1 MVIKHDFANVQVAHS
16 DIFWFGLYTPTFS
29 PNYRNYQNTTHLQEK
44 QHSSGQIKASCQSQ
58 VHSFPREEGIKFE
71 SSEVCITFWQR
82 HILSSWFSSFN
93 PPYLYRPGQNL
104 NQSVLSQPALHFY
117 QSASDTSKQHR
128 SPRGASDQQA
138 QISQVAHVCQRKIK
152 HNL

>member
-29 PNYRNYQNTTHLQEK
+29 PDYRNYQNTTHLQEK

-104 NQSVLSQPALHFY
+104 NQSVWASPHYTFISQPLTQASNTDLLGVPLTSRPRFPKWHM
-117 QSASDTSKQHR
+117 SAR
-128 SPRGASDQQA
+128 ER
-138 QISQVAHVCQRKIK
+138 
-152 HNL
+152 